1 MSSPALTT
9 APFSNSSSKGE
20 HNVWSTAS
28 RNTSRTDCLMRCRM
42 ISVSLP
48 SSSVSI
54 SIFPEVEAT
63 NELKSLTRGTAYVS

>member
-1 MSSPALTT
+1 
-9 APFSNSSSKGE
+9 
-20 HNVWSTAS
+20 
-28 RNTSRTDCLMRCRM
+28 M

-63 NELKSLTRGTAYVS
+63 NELKSLTRGTAYVSSLRSALRRDPAINVS